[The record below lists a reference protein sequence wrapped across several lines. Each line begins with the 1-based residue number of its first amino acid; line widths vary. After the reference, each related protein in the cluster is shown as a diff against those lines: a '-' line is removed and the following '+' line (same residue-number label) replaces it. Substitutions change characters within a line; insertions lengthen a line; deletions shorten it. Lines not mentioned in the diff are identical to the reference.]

1 MSGSPP
7 APCCSDALH
16 HTRTQ
21 PEPCARHG
29 SSLMVLTQCS
39 LLLPQEM
46 RSLMTDAFRAKAGTP
61 QVHTTNRL
69 IVQGRMELE
78 ETLMLV
84 CACLQACALGILSHS
99 RTQPAPHP

>member
-1 MSGSPP
+1 
-7 APCCSDALH
+7 
-16 HTRTQ
+16 
-21 PEPCARHG
+21 
-29 SSLMVLTQCS
+29 MVLTQCS

-84 CACLQACALGILSHS
+84 CACLQACARKTLSHS
-99 RTQPAPHP
+99 QSQPGPHP